1 MDTEILKNKKARK
14 IQQFYRL
21 SKINS
26 SLNQFRKMELKSQ
39 AQNKSFADFTKII
52 RNKEIIKNTD
62 KFINDLSKSS
72 TTKLKLSGRIL
83 LTGYIINFYKNE
95 VMDKEENRHPV
106 DKGIIEWSETL
117 IELLEEKQIKSF
129 SELNKLS
136 LFINNYD
143 SIFNQWKSMD
153 RNRTI
158 ERIIISYNNRSE
170 HIEILEKDDKL
181 DSKQKKEALDELEKQ
196 RSQLLYDIQLI
207 NPHFDIEYLKKNYK
221 TIYQELKKNWAE
233 ILKSTGNTMKKAY
246 FDMVSGEL
254 KNGNSKPIYDLF
266 NEIGKRIL
274 NITPQKR
281 LESLSK
287 KINETE
293 LTELLCYGDWN
304 EDLNK
309 HINFLGSVI
318 IMFGAAAD
326 DKENME
332 WKASLNHINKYE
344 YHVKLPEVL
353 IQMEEKL
360 DRIYQLIIKAN
371 QQMNKK

>member
-1 MDTEILKNKKARK
+1 METELLKNKKARK

-52 RNKEIIKNTD
+52 RNKDIIKNTD
-62 KFINDLSKSS
+62 KFISDLSKSS

-83 LTGYIINFYKNE
+83 LTGYIIKFYTE
-95 VMDKEENRHPV
+95 DVMDKEENRHPV

-117 IELLEEKQIKSF
+117 MELLEEKPIKSH

-170 HIEILEKDDKL
+170 HIELLEKDDKL
-181 DSKQKKEALDELEKQ
+181 DPQQKKEALNELEKQ

-246 FDMVSGEL
+246 YDMVSGEL
-254 KNGNSKPIYDLF
+254 KNGNSKPVYDLF
-266 NEIGKRIL
+266 NEIAKRIL

-287 KINETE
+287 KINEVE
-293 LTELLCYGDWN
+293 LSELLCYGDWN

-309 HINFLGSVI
+309 HINFLGSLI

-332 WKASLNHINKYE
+332 WKESLNHVNKYE

-360 DRIYQLIIKAN
+360 DRIYQLIIQAN

>member
-1 MDTEILKNKKARK
+1 METELLKNKKARK

-52 RNKEIIKNTD
+52 RNKDIIKNTD
-62 KFINDLSKSS
+62 KFISDLSKSS

-83 LTGYIINFYKNE
+83 LTGYIIKFYTDD

-117 IELLEEKQIKSF
+117 MELLEEKPIKSH

-170 HIEILEKDDKL
+170 HIELLEKDDKL
-181 DSKQKKEALDELEKQ
+181 DPQQKKEALNELEKQ

-246 FDMVSGEL
+246 YDMVSGEL
-254 KNGNSKPIYDLF
+254 KNGNSKPVYDLF
-266 NEIGKRIL
+266 NEIAKRIL

-287 KINETE
+287 KINDVE
-293 LTELLCYGDWN
+293 LSELLCYGDWN

-309 HINFLGSVI
+309 HINFLGSLI

-332 WKASLNHINKYE
+332 WKESLNHINKYE

-360 DRIYQLIIKAN
+360 DRIYQLIIQAN
-371 QQMNKK
+371 KQMNKK

>member
-1 MDTEILKNKKARK
+1 METELLKNKKARK

-52 RNKEIIKNTD
+52 RNKDIIKNTD
-62 KFINDLSKSS
+62 KFISDLSKSS

-83 LTGYIINFYKNE
+83 LTGYIIKFYTE
-95 VMDKEENRHPV
+95 DVMDKEENRHPV

-117 IELLEEKQIKSF
+117 MELLEEKPIKSLN
-129 SELNKLS
+129 ELNKFS

-170 HIEILEKDDKL
+170 HIELLEKDDKL
-181 DSKQKKEALDELEKQ
+181 DPQQKKEALNELEKQ

-246 FDMVSGEL
+246 YDMVSGEL
-254 KNGNSKPIYDLF
+254 KNGNSKPVYDLF
-266 NEIGKRIL
+266 NEIAKRIL

-287 KINETE
+287 KINEVE
-293 LTELLCYGDWN
+293 LSELLCYGDWN

-309 HINFLGSVI
+309 HINFLGSLI

-332 WKASLNHINKYE
+332 WKESLNHVNKYE

-360 DRIYQLIIKAN
+360 DRIYQLIIQAN

>member
-39 AQNKSFADFTKII
+39 SQNKSFADFTKII
-52 RNKEIIKNTD
+52 RNKDIIKNTD
-62 KFINDLSKSS
+62 KFISDLSKSS

-83 LTGYIINFYKNE
+83 LTGYIIKFYTDD

-117 IELLEEKQIKSF
+117 MELLEEKPIKSL

-170 HIEILEKDDKL
+170 HIELLEKDDKL
-181 DSKQKKEALDELEKQ
+181 DPQQKKEALDELEKQ
-196 RSQLLYDIQLI
+196 RSQLLYDIRLI

-233 ILKSTGNTMKKAY
+233 MLKSTGNTMKKAY
-246 FDMVSGEL
+246 YDMVSGEL
-254 KNGNSKPIYDLF
+254 KNGNSKPVYDLF
-266 NEIGKRIL
+266 NEIAKRIL

-287 KINETE
+287 KINEVE
-293 LTELLCYGDWN
+293 LSELLCYGDWN

-309 HINFLGSVI
+309 HINFLGSLI

-332 WKASLNHINKYE
+332 WKESLNHINKYE
-344 YHVKLPEVL
+344 YHVKLPAVL

-360 DRIYQLIIKAN
+360 DRIYQLIIQAN

>member
-1 MDTEILKNKKARK
+1 M
-14 IQQFYRL
+14 
-21 SKINS
+21 
-26 SLNQFRKMELKSQ
+26 NQFRKMELKSQ

-52 RNKEIIKNTD
+52 RNKDIIKNTD
-62 KFINDLSKSS
+62 KFISDLSKSS

-83 LTGYIINFYKNE
+83 LTGYIIKFYTDD

-117 IELLEEKQIKSF
+117 MELLEEKPIKSH

-170 HIEILEKDDKL
+170 HIELLEKDDKL
-181 DSKQKKEALDELEKQ
+181 DPQQKKEALNELEKQ

-246 FDMVSGEL
+246 YDMVSGEL
-254 KNGNSKPIYDLF
+254 KNGNSKPVYDLF
-266 NEIGKRIL
+266 NEIAKRIL

-287 KINETE
+287 KINDVE
-293 LTELLCYGDWN
+293 LSELLCYGDWN

-309 HINFLGSVI
+309 HINFLGSLI

-332 WKASLNHINKYE
+332 WKESLNHINKYE

-360 DRIYQLIIKAN
+360 DRIYQLIIQAN